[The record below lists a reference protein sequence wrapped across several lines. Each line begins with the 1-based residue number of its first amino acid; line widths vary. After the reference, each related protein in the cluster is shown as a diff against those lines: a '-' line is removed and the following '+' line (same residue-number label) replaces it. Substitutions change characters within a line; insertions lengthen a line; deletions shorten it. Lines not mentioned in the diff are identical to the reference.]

1 MKKITAPLPPG
12 STVGILGGGQLARM
26 LALAAGRLGLDCHIY
41 APEAD
46 SPAFAVSAART
57 VAAYD
62 DFTALEGFAKAV
74 DVVTYEFENVPGDTA
89 GFLDA
94 LVPVAPGVAAL
105 KTAQDRIAEK
115 TFIAGLGI
123 PVAPFADITDLA
135 SLEAALARIGRPAV
149 LKTRRFGYDGK
160 GQTKI
165 YDATDPAQALT
176 EIGHQP
182 AVLEGFV
189 RFEKEISVIAA
200 RSWSGEV
207 KVYDVPENHHEN
219 HILKTSTVPARISPA
234 VAATAMDF
242 GSRIIGALDYVG
254 VIGIE
259 MFVAGD
265 SVIVNEIA
273 PRVHN
278 SGHWTMDACAVSQ
291 FEQHIRAVC
300 GWPLGDASRHSDGE
314 MLNLLGVDANGW
326 ERYLGEGAKLHLY
339 GKRRARRPAAGGTGP
354 PRPGCTCT
362 SMASGSPGRAAKW
375 AISTG

>member
-1 MKKITAPLPPG
+1 MKRIIAPLPPG

-26 LALAAGRLGLDCHIY
+26 LSLAAARLGLDCHIY

-46 SPAFAVSAART
+46 SPAFAVSAAKT

-62 DFTALEGFAKAV
+62 DFAALEAFAAKV

-89 GFLDA
+89 AA
-94 LVPVAPGVAAL
+94 LEKRVPVAPGVAAL

-115 TFIAGLGI
+115 TFISGLRI
-123 PVAPFADITDLA
+123 PVAPFAEVSDLA
-135 SLEAALARIGRPAV
+135 SLEAAIARIGRPAV

-165 YDATDPAQALT
+165 QAATDPASAFG
-176 EIGHQP
+176 EIGRKP

-207 KVYDVPENHHEN
+207 AVYDVPENHHEN
-219 HILKTSTVPARISPA
+219 HILRTSTVPGQISPA
-234 VAATAMDF
+234 VAEKARAF
-242 GSRIIGALDYVG
+242 GSQIVAALDYVG
-254 VIGIE
+254 VIGVE
-259 MFVAGD
+259 MFVSRD
-265 SVIVNEIA
+265 DVIVNEIA

-278 SGHWTMDACAVSQ
+278 SGHWTMDACHVSQ

-300 GWPLGDASRHSDGE
+300 GWPLGSPERFADVV
-314 MLNLLGVDANGW
+314 MTNILGDEINRWQELAAEPHVH
-326 ERYLGEGAKLHLY
+326 LHLY
-339 GKRRARRPAAGGTGP
+339 GKREARQGRKMGHFNRVT
-354 PRPGCTCT
+354 PRQP
-362 SMASGSPGRAAKW
+362 
-375 AISTG
+375 

>member
-1 MKKITAPLPPG
+1 MKKVSSALPPG

-26 LALAAGRLGLDCHIY
+26 LALAAGQLGLDCHIY

-46 SPAFAVSAART
+46 SPAFAVSAAQT

-62 DFTALEGFAKAV
+62 DFKALEAFAATC

-89 GFLDA
+89 AFLDA
-94 LVPVAPGVAAL
+94 LVPVAPGVSAL

-115 TFIAGLGI
+115 TFISGLGI
-123 PVAPFADITDLA
+123 PVAPFAEVSDLA
-135 SLEAALARIGRPAV
+135 SLEAAIGRIGRPAV

-165 YDATDPAQALT
+165 YDTTDLGQAFA
-176 EIGHQP
+176 EIGRQP

-189 RFEKEISVIAA
+189 RFEREISVIAA

-207 KVYDVPENHHEN
+207 RVYDVPENRHEN
-219 HILKTSTVPARISPA
+219 HILKTSTVPAQITPA

-242 GSRIIGALDYVG
+242 GSRIIAALDYVG
-254 VIGIE
+254 VIGVE

-265 SVIVNEIA
+265 RVIVNELA

-300 GWPLGDASRHSDGE
+300 GWPLGSPERHADVV
-314 MLNLLGVDANGW
+314 MTNLLGAEADGW
-326 ERYLGEGAKLHLY
+326 RELAAEPQVHLHLY
-339 GKRRARRPAAGGTGP
+339 GKRET
-354 PRPGCTCT
+354 RPGRKMGHFNRVTPRQ
-362 SMASGSPGRAAKW
+362 A
-375 AISTG
+375 

>member
-1 MKKITAPLPPG
+1 MKKVTSPLPPG

-26 LALAAGRLGLDCHIY
+26 LALAAARLGIDCHIF

-46 SPAFAVSAART
+46 SPAFAVAAART

-62 DFTALEGFAKAV
+62 DFKALEAFAAAV

-105 KTAQDRIAEK
+105 KTAQDRIDEK

-123 PVAPFADITDLA
+123 PVAPFAAVSDQGSLA
-135 SLEAALARIGRPAV
+135 AALARIGRPAV

-165 YDATDPAQALT
+165 YDGTDPEGAFA
-176 EIGHQP
+176 EIGRKP

-242 GSRIIGALDYVG
+242 GSRIIAALDYVG

-265 SVIVNEIA
+265 DVIVNEIA

-300 GWPLGDASRHSDGE
+300 GWPLGAPERYADVV
-314 MLNLLGVDANGW
+314 MTNLLGDEAGHWRELAAEPRVH
-326 ERYLGEGAKLHLY
+326 LHLY
-339 GKRRARRPAAGGTGP
+339 GKQEARAGRKMGHFNRVT
-354 PRPGCTCT
+354 PRQ
-362 SMASGSPGRAAKW
+362 A
-375 AISTG
+375 